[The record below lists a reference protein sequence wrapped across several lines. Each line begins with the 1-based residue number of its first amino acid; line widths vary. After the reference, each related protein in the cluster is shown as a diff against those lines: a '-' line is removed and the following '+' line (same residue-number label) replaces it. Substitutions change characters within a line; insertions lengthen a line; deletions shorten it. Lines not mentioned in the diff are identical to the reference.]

1 MQEKRYTLTAD
12 FEVQGRLAYLSHQE
26 TLTLFQRA
34 FVRAGL
40 PLTFSGGFN
49 PRPRMSI
56 PLARSV
62 GTQSSVERICAGLST
77 DAPID
82 LQAMSRSVQT
92 QLPNGCRIVDVECVE
107 GKQVFYAAGVEY
119 VFNVSEPPDRDRL
132 TACREALADG
142 GCIEI
147 QRYRAKKRKWET
159 FDLSPFVERLE
170 FTDDRIEVACRV
182 SQAGT
187 VRVDE
192 LMQWMGISAE
202 MLKEPVRRTA
212 IHWQT
217 DVPQFKGEPR
227 ESCQEKC

>member
-34 FVRAGL
+34 FIRAKL
-40 PLTFSGGFN
+40 PLAFSAGFN
-49 PRPRMSI
+49 PRPKLSI

-62 GTQSSVERICAGLST
+62 GTQSGVERICAGLLT
-77 DAPID
+77 EAAID
-82 LQAMSRSVQT
+82 IQHARQALQS
-92 QLPNGCRIVDVECVE
+92 QLPDGCRIVDVQCVE
-107 GKQVFYAAGVEY
+107 GKQVFYPAEVRYA
-119 VFNVSEPPDRDRL
+119 FMLSEPADECLRQHWQTCRD
-132 TACREALADG
+132 ALAEG

-159 FDLSPFVERLE
+159 FNLSPFVQRLD
-170 FTDDRIEVACRV
+170 FTDDCVEVTCHV

-192 LMQWMGISAE
+192 LMGWLNLAVS
-202 MLKEPVRRTA
+202 MLSEPVRRTA
-212 IHWQT
+212 IQWQT
-217 DVPQFKGEPR
+217 DAHELKGV
-227 ESCQEKC
+227 